1 MYISLGA
8 NNNIQDS
15 YTYIRCAITWIYKVF
30 YTIFLKSCITSN
42 RISYSSIILDILPK
56 RNILLLLNLQFSRCK
71 IAIGGHDEDQNS
83 SISVYRY
90 DDSISPSL
98 KSADSPNQH

>member
-1 MYISLGA
+1 M
-8 NNNIQDS
+8 
-15 YTYIRCAITWIYKVF
+15 
-30 YTIFLKSCITSN
+30 FLKSCITSN
-42 RISYSSIILDILPK
+42 RISYSSIILDISPK
-56 RNILLLLNLQFSRCK
+56 RNILLLNLQFSRCK

-98 KSADSPNQH
+98 KSADSSNHH